1 MPWHIESEKDGIYVV
16 NDETGKKMNKKP
28 HANRKQAKA
37 HLQALYANVPE
48 ASKKEQSYDQILGG
62 IRDDIRIQLRQ
73 QYPSHQDQQVLPS
86 DVVEYWVYGVYP
98 GYAILAKGD
107 EYFRLNYSFD
117 QNSEVVCEFPPE
129 EVEMGW
135 LPKAGDFIAKE
146 IKEMRRLKR
155 GNIMG
160 LAEHLSKKFGGDP
173 DYFTKC
179 VVSEELTRPRKNKPP
194 YTEEQRSAICAKAH
208 KLALG
213 YWPGEKPAKKK
224 EIKERQKFTVFKDKS
239 GDWRWLLLSSNAYRD
254 LDGEIVAL
262 KALQD
267 DVNRSDRTGDRGPLR
282 WWHIPG
288 ADIGKCDYRAVMGK
302 FLVESG
308 TFDNP
313 KIGQAVKDKES
324 DLQVSIGFN
333 HPASEPDRARVF
345 HNISIFERSLIPVP
359 PGMAANPFTQ
369 VRVSVKGESNMA
381 SIKDKIKA
389 LQALLGD
396 AELTKSILAQV
407 DAKSKEAEVAGVATA
422 LKAGDEKVVE
432 ETTETWEQVI
442 ESLKQDDKPADAEV
456 EEKLED
462 AELLTEEV
470 EEDEGDEE
478 EEAEIGKEKSS
489 KSDGSDTNVE
499 YLGDI
504 TVKEF
509 GDLMADILQTVLA
522 PVIQSKVP
530 QQPSQ
535 PLPAKTDSESK
546 TKESELDQ
554 RVTDQ
559 AKIIK
564 NLVAKVKELSDEVP
578 KGAKKY
584 IATDPET
591 DDNIATEKEVAA
603 AGPSPDPVSG
613 FMNFVVGGNTP
624 QLGA

>member
-1 MPWHIESEKDGIYVV
+1 
-16 NDETGKKMNKKP
+16 MNKKP

-48 ASKKEQSYDQILGG
+48 ASKKEQSFDQLLGG
-62 IRDDIRIQLRQ
+62 IRDGIRIQLRQ
-73 QYPSHQDQQVLPS
+73 QYPSRQDQLPVQS
-86 DVVEYWVYGVYP
+86 EEAEYWVYAVYP
-98 GYAILAKGD
+98 NFTILAKGD
-107 EYFRLNYSFD
+107 KYFRLDYSFD
-117 QNSEVVCEFPPE
+117 EYGKVVCEFPPE
-129 EVEMGW
+129 EVEMAW
-135 LPKAGDFIAKE
+135 LPLASDFIAKE

-155 GNIMG
+155 GNISG
-160 LAEHLSKKFGGDP
+160 LAKHLAKKLHGDP
-173 DYFTKC
+173 GLFTKC
-179 VVSEELTRPRKNKPP
+179 MASDDLSGYPDDR
-194 YTEEQRSAICAKAH
+194 RSAICARVH
-208 KLALG
+208 KIDTG
-213 YWPGEKPAKKK
+213 KWPTEKK
-224 EIKERQKFTVFKDKS
+224 ETKERQKFTVFKDKS

-267 DVNRSDRTGDRGPLR
+267 DVNRSDKTGDHGPLR

-333 HPASEPDRARVF
+333 HPASEPDRAGVF

-359 PGMAANPFTQ
+359 PGMAANPFT
-369 VRVSVKGESNMA
+369 RVIVKGDSKMA

-389 LQALLGD
+389 LQALFNDPEL
-396 AELTKSILAQV
+396 AEGILAQV
-407 DAKSKEAEVAGVATA
+407 KSSSKAAKVAGVDTA
-422 LKAGDEKVVE
+422 YKEGDEKVVD

>member
-1 MPWHIESEKDGIYVV
+1 
-16 NDETGKKMNKKP
+16 MNKKP

-48 ASKKEQSYDQILGG
+48 ASKKEQSFDQLLGG
-62 IRDDIRIQLRQ
+62 IHDGIRIQLRQ
-73 QYPSHQDQQVLPS
+73 QYPSRPVQS
-86 DVVEYWVYGVYP
+86 EESEYWVYAVYP
-98 GYAILAKGD
+98 NFTILAKGD
-107 EYFRLNYSFD
+107 KYFRLDYSFD
-117 QNSEVVCEFPPE
+117 EYGKVVCEFPPE
-129 EVEMGW
+129 EVEMAW
-135 LPKAGDFIAKE
+135 LPLASDFIAKE

-160 LAEHLSKKFGGDP
+160 LAKHLAKKLHGDP
-173 DYFTKC
+173 GLFTKC
-179 VVSEELTRPRKNKPP
+179 MASDDLSGYPEDR
-194 YTEEQRSAICAKAH
+194 RSAICARVH
-208 KLALG
+208 KIDTG
-213 YWPGEKPAKKK
+213 KWPTEKK
-224 EIKERQKFTVFKDKS
+224 ETKERQKFTVFKDKS

-267 DVNRSDRTGDRGPLR
+267 DVNRSDKTGDHGPLR

-288 ADIGKCDYRAVMGK
+288 ADIGKCDYRAIMGK

-313 KIGQAVKDKES
+313 KIGQAVKDKQD

-333 HPASEPDRARVF
+333 HPVSEPDKAGVF
-345 HNISIFERSLIPVP
+345 HNVSIFERSLIPVP
-359 PGMAANPFTQ
+359 PGMAANPFT
-369 VRVSVKGESNMA
+369 RVIVKGDSKMA

-407 DAKSKEAEVAGVATA
+407 DAKSKEAKVAGVDTA
-422 LKAGDEKVVE
+422 YKEGDEKVVD